1 MGRKAKLWL
10 IVCSLLTNGVLCAQ
24 EYSFRYF
31 GNSDGLNN
39 LAVRS
44 IYEDR
49 VGFIWVSTENGIY
62 RYDGDRFEGFGPAQG
77 IPLISAAAFGEAPDG
92 SLLAGGDFGLYR
104 LAGNRFEKLQ
114 VPFKTVSWAQG
125 IQADGQ
131 GHTYI
136 GTDAGLM
143 ELSREAGSDSLGVR
157 KIPAPPGT
165 FGAAA
170 GGVLVEGNTL
180 WYGCGLELCRMDS
193 SGTKVYGPETG
204 LPGTVVMEIR
214 RDSDGNLWI
223 RASNAETFVRP
234 AGQTRF
240 RRPDSPVPGSAL
252 DNLALDADGRVL
264 LGSPGGLLIH
274 DRNGWQTI
282 DRRNGLRGVIYSAF
296 EDRQH
301 SMWIGMAG
309 RGLVRWR
316 GYREWESYSAESG
329 LESDIVYAILPQAD
343 GSLWVATE
351 GGLVRGTP
359 QKSGFS
365 WKKVPGLDTM
375 PVHSLQM
382 TSTGDLW
389 VGTETRGAARY
400 NPRTGSVEW
409 FGAPQGL
416 TGKAPYTLLLDR
428 EQNLWAATEVGLF
441 VAKPPYLSFSRIADV
456 PPARIWTV
464 AQGSDGT
471 IWAGG
476 SGGLFAMVSGRWN
489 NWTKADGLSN
499 QAVISL
505 GAGAHGEMWIGYR
518 FGGGIDRAHLRP
530 GGLAIEKG
538 VQRRGSDGIVY
549 FLNFD
554 RSGRLWAGTEHGV
567 DVWDG
572 HRWSHYDMSDG
583 LAWND
588 CDLGG
593 FAQGPDGAIWIGTSG
608 GLSRFQP
615 RARSSLQSPP
625 AVVFTRLQMGKIDV
639 FGERGPAFGIHS
651 GALTAR
657 YSALNVPGES
667 GAEFRYRLDDS
678 SAWTETTER
687 ELEFARL
694 APGSY
699 QLKVQAR
706 ERDGEW
712 SPYTAGFAFSIL
724 TPWYLQ
730 WWFIAGCGLIPLI
743 VVAVTAKLR
752 ARVAKRRERDLLR
765 IVDEKT
771 RDLRNANEELLRL
784 STTDALTGLAN
795 RRMFDQTL
803 ARECA
808 RLSRAGSALSLVILD
823 VDQFKALNDSEGHQR
838 GDECLVLL
846 GREIGRAAKRK
857 ADLAA
862 RIGGEEFALILP
874 ETDAIH
880 AADIAQQVRLAVT
893 NLQLRHPASNVAPY
907 LTVSAG
913 VATATCDS
921 YYTPKDLVAAADR
934 ALYSAKRKGRNRVE
948 AAPEEIRR
956 KSAG

>member
-1 MGRKAKLWL
+1 MGQKVKVWL
-10 IVCSLLTNGVLCAQ
+10 AACVLLASDVVCAQ
-24 EYSFRYF
+24 EYSFQYF
-31 GNSDGLNN
+31 GNQDGLGN

-44 IYEDR
+44 IYQDR
-49 VGFIWVSTENGIY
+49 VGFLWVSTENGIF

-77 IPLISAAAFGEAPDG
+77 IPLISGAAFGEAPDG

-125 IQADGQ
+125 IQADGK
-131 GHTYI
+131 GHTYV
-136 GTDAGLM
+136 GTDSGLM
-143 ELSREAGSDSLGVR
+143 ELSAEPGYDGFAAR
-157 KIPAPPGT
+157 KIPSPPGT
-165 FGAAA
+165 SGAAA
-170 GGVLVEGNTL
+170 GGVLVEGNTV
-180 WYGCGLELCRMDS
+180 WYGWGRGLCRMDAN
-193 SGTKVYGPETG
+193 GTKVYGPESG
-204 LPGTVVMEIR
+204 LPGTTVMGIR
-214 RDSDGNLWI
+214 RDSEGNLWI
-223 RASNAETFVRP
+223 RAANAETFVRP

-240 RRPDSPVPGSAL
+240 QRPDSPVPGSAL
-252 DNLALDADGRVL
+252 DNLALDLDGRVL
-264 LGSPGGLLIH
+264 LGSARGLLIH
-274 DRNGWQTI
+274 DRSGWQMI

-329 LESDIVYAILPQAD
+329 LNDIVYSILPQAD

-359 QKSGFS
+359 QKFGFA
-365 WKKVPGLDTM
+365 WKNVPELDAM

-382 TSTGDLW
+382 TPAGDLW
-389 VGTETRGAARY
+389 VGTETRGAARL
-400 NPRTGSVEW
+400 NVRTGKVEW
-409 FGAPQGL
+409 LGGPQGL
-416 TGKAPYTLLLDR
+416 TGRAPYTLLLDGQQR
-428 EQNLWAATEVGLF
+428 LWAATEAGLF
-441 VAKPPYLSFSRIADV
+441 VAQPPYSSFSRIADV
-456 PPARIWTV
+456 PSARVWTI

-476 SGGLFAMVSGRWN
+476 ADGLFALVAGRWK
-489 NWTKADGLSN
+489 NWTKANGLSN

-505 GAGAHGEMWIGYR
+505 GPGAHGEMWIGYR
-518 FGGGIDRAHLRP
+518 FGGGIDHVHLRP

-538 VQRRGSDGIVY
+538 VQRRGADGIVY
-549 FLNFD
+549 FLDFD

-572 HRWSHYDMSDG
+572 RRWSHYDMSDG

-593 FAQGPDGAIWIGTSG
+593 FAQGADGGIWIGTSS
-608 GLSRFQP
+608 GLSHFKPITRWSRP
-615 RARSSLQSPP
+615 SPP
-625 AVVFTRLQMGKIDV
+625 TVVFTLLQMGKVDI
-639 FGERGPAFGIHS
+639 FGQRNPAFAFDS
-651 GALTAR
+651 GALRAR
-657 YSALNVPGES
+657 YSALNALGQS
-667 GAEFRYRLDDS
+667 GAEFRYRLDDR

-699 QLKVQAR
+699 QLQVQAQGG
-706 ERDGEW
+706 DGAW
-712 SPYTAGFAFSIL
+712 SPYADEFSFSIL
-724 TPWYLQ
+724 TPWYLR
-730 WWFIAGCGLIPLI
+730 WWFIGGCALIPLAI
-743 VVAVTAKLR
+743 VLVIVQLRTRAAKG
-752 ARVAKRRERDLLR
+752 RERHLLR

-771 RDLRNANEELLRL
+771 RDLRVANEELLRL
-784 STTDALTGLAN
+784 STIDALTGLAN
-795 RRMFDQTL
+795 RRLFDQTL

-808 RLSRAGSALSLVILD
+808 RLNRAGSILSLVIFD

-846 GREIGRAAKRK
+846 GREIGRAGRRSS
-857 ADLAA
+857 DLAA
-862 RIGGEEFALILP
+862 RMGGEEFALILP

-880 AADIAQQVRLAVT
+880 AAQIAEQVRLAVA

-913 VATATCDS
+913 VATTISES
-921 YYTPKDLVAAADR
+921 YRTPKDLVAAADG
-934 ALYSAKRKGRNRVE
+934 ALYSAKRRGRNRVE